1 MIADFVSIVPITTP
15 SFFKQKTPRIEDAS
29 VLAHGHGTTGL
40 PSRHLS
46 KQGGNFVI
54 VIPACG
60 ANSENISVVIKAVVW
75 GKVPFGI
82 MLALSFA

>member
-1 MIADFVSIVPITTP
+1 MTISSTVRWE
-15 SFFKQKTPRIEDAS
+15 FKFEKVA
-29 VLAHGHGTTGL
+29 
-40 PSRHLS
+40 
-46 KQGGNFVI
+46 NFVI